1 MSVNTDLMKTHSA
14 SGWRRLVVIVV
25 SGLLLS
31 ASVLSAQEQ
40 GASASGVRTDT
51 VSLWRFSGSI
61 ILDPTTYAPALT
73 LYEAARLDWA
83 SSQVF
88 FRNGFVELNGRFTV
102 SGRPGDAPVSYR
114 VGHRR
119 IVGDAFTIMQG
130 SVAHNVTAQV
140 IERLL
145 IARYPRHRKLVRV
158 MAGWSACRL
167 PRCDR
172 TACQLGTSASRR
184 QTSSAPLNWAS
195 NEDPAGVR
203 RRRRAVCMELDGA

>member
-1 MSVNTDLMKTHSA
+1 MAIPPGDARMSVNTDLMKTHSA

-51 VSLWRFSGSI
+51 VSLWRFSRSI

-158 MAGWSACRL
+158 MGWVERVSFASIRSYHLSAGHFRQWQANEQR
-167 PRCDR
+167 
-172 TACQLGTSASRR
+172 AAELG
-184 QTSSAPLNWAS
+184 LK
-195 NEDPAGVR
+195 
-203 RRRRAVCMELDGA
+203 